1 MTYKNNF
8 PDAKC
13 TEMEAAA
20 IAQTCYKFGTSFI
33 ITRSLSD
40 VFGKGDSSVQFDEYL
55 KKASQASAKMCIA
68 LIAET
73 EH

>member
-1 MTYKNNF
+1 MQNVLKWKQQQLLKH
-8 PDAKC
+8 A
-13 TEMEAAA
+13 
-20 IAQTCYKFGTSFI
+20 KFGTSFI

>member
-1 MTYKNNF
+1 M
-8 PDAKC
+8 
-13 TEMEAAA
+13 
-20 IAQTCYKFGTSFI
+20 YKFGTSFI

>member
-1 MTYKNNF
+1 MPVSYTHLDVYKR
-8 PDAKC
+8 
-13 TEMEAAA
+13 
-20 IAQTCYKFGTSFI
+20 QSFI